1 MKEFM
6 STMQPIER
14 GAWSENLLP
23 EAKAEEIARLELDFD
38 KIKQCYP
45 SQVTRIRYMV
55 EDTCDRLEYEGSPM
69 FDELPDAATMQRLA
83 HEIYQQV
90 ADDDTEMIPCISWPV
105 EPDDPVCHGGAC
117 RVQDVVEETVPAAVI
132 CRGQGCMPSDPPT
145 RGCRGGGCV
154 PPYVPDCD
162 SGNCMLR
169 QMIEVMLLNEMFYR
183 RNRYRTR
190 RW

>member
-6 STMQPIER
+6 NTMRPVEK
-14 GAWSENLLP
+14 GAWSDVLLP

-69 FDELPDAATMQRLA
+69 FDEMPDSATVWRLA
-83 HEIYQQV
+83 QEIYQEV
-90 ADDDTEMIPCISWPV
+90 SDDSEDMIPCISWPAKS
-105 EPDDPVCHGGAC
+105 EPLSCHSGTC
-117 RVQDVVEETVPAAVI
+117 REQDSLEEAVPAAVV
-132 CRGQGCMPSDPPT
+132 CRGRGCNPPPPPSQ
-145 RGCRGGGCV
+145 GCRGGECV
-154 PPYVPDCD
+154 PPYVPECET
-162 SGNCMLR
+162 GNCMLR